1 MAHLARMKTLTR
13 RLLLLAPVAL
23 MLLIAGA
30 WLLLDFWL
38 ESAGGRRAVERA
50 LGERLGMP
58 VTLQGS
64 FDIMLLP
71 SIGVS
76 GTELVLGPPGPA
88 SELGRSREYAVALAV
103 LPLLDGRLLIESL
116 ALSGGRV
123 FLERLPAG
131 NSKTPGG
138 PAPLL
143 LPEIR
148 DFSLSD
154 FEIVTAGSDEAGVLL
169 QAFELEDFA
178 ADREAPFRLAVEG
191 YGSLDGQLRWDAQ
204 RSAVTLDAAWMGLLS
219 GQLRLRIDARLAA
232 GSGTVHATWAPA
244 AAPAANST
252 ATPTTAEEVSDT
264 EIRLVLEYAL
274 APGGARLAGI
284 GLAAAGQSAIGAGCL
299 LWQDELSVNLRL
311 ESSRIDFD
319 AFPALPSLAGDAAGP
334 SNGASEPGSPF
345 NLRLAA
351 AEARAGGAVARDAV
365 FLLGVEPDCA
375 GLDSPAAQ

>member
-1 MAHLARMKTLTR
+1 M
-13 RLLLLAPVAL
+13 
-23 MLLIAGA
+23 
-30 WLLLDFWL
+30 
-38 ESAGGRRAVERA
+38 
-50 LGERLGMP
+50 
-58 VTLQGS
+58 
-64 FDIMLLP
+64 
-71 SIGVS
+71 
-76 GTELVLGPPGPA
+76 
-88 SELGRSREYAVALAV
+88 
-103 LPLLDGRLLIESL
+103 
-116 ALSGGRV
+116 
-123 FLERLPAG
+123 
-131 NSKTPGG
+131 
-138 PAPLL
+138 
-143 LPEIR
+143 
-148 DFSLSD
+148 
-154 FEIVTAGSDEAGVLL
+154 LL

-204 RSAVTLDAAWMGLLS
+204 RSAVTLDAGWTGLLS
-219 GQLRLRIDARLAA
+219 GQLRLRIDAQPAA
-232 GSGTVHATWAPA
+232 GSGAVQATWAPA

-252 ATPTTAEEVSDT
+252 ATPTAAERVSDT

-284 GLAAAGQSAIGAGCL
+284 RLAAAGQSAIGAGCL

-319 AFPALPSLAGDAAGP
+319 ALPALPSLAGDAAGP

-375 GLDSPAAQ
+375 GLAPPAAQ